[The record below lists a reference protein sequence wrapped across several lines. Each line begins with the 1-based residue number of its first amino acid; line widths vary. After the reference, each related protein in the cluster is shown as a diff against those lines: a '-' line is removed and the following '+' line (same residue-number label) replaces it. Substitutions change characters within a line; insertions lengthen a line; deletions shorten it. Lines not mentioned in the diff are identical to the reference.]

1 MLRCRERER
10 RAGIEISIIAW
21 AENRQVACLAEIP
34 YLKKGSQVD
43 VFGTSGGCF
52 GVYKDPSGRFGGLG
66 STTSAYIMRKLRS
79 PRVEVTLELPT
90 GRQPQ

>member
-1 MLRCRERER
+1 MLRCRETER

-52 GVYKDPSGRFGGLG
+52 GGVQGPIWKIR
-66 STTSAYIMRKLRS
+66 R
-79 PRVEVTLELPT
+79 PRVDNFSLHHEKVDEYLCGDHP
-90 GRQPQ
+90 